1 MKTYC
6 SQPSPMLR
14 GLTYSRGRGRSINT
28 SEFCFSSKAGK
39 GCLWAPGGSVTSC
52 YRIIP
57 RVKLGLG
64 KMCKGRKNPRGLMD
78 QFTNTVQYSTVISGL
93 NHFGIIH
100 DRRNYCKYATQ
111 NAETERQKNV
121 Q

>member
-1 MKTYC
+1 
-6 SQPSPMLR
+6 MLR

-78 QFTNTVQYSTVISGL
+78 QFTNTVQYSANSWISMCQFFRVGL
-93 NHFGIIH
+93 NSLFP
-100 DRRNYCKYATQ
+100 
-111 NAETERQKNV
+111 
-121 Q
+121 